1 VADAIASN
9 WIAPIG
15 PDVEA
20 FEAEVAARCGVSFGV
35 GLSSGTAALH
45 LALEG
50 IGVGP
55 GDEVVVQSLTFVPT
69 ANAVRYLGATPVFM
83 DSDRETWCL
92 SPELLAD
99 ELAVRERQGTLP
111 KAVIAVD
118 LYGRCADYEGL
129 SSILVAFGVA
139 LIEDA
144 AEALGASIGGRPA
157 GSFGAAAAMSF
168 NGNKIITA
176 GGSGGMLLTDDE
188 ALARRARF
196 LAAQAKEP
204 AAHYQHEEQGY
215 NYGLSNLLAAFGR
228 GQLATLDQRIARRAE
243 IEARYAAFFADVEG
257 VSMMPAMP
265 SCRSNHWL
273 TCIQVDPAVTGTTAE
288 DIRVLLEGHDIE
300 SRRVWK
306 PLHLQPL
313 FADCQAVTD
322 GTSERLFDEGL
333 CLPSGSSMG
342 DATIDRVLDAL
353 RLILRRG

>member
-1 VADAIASN
+1 MADAIASN

-144 AEALGASIGGRPA
+144 AEALGASGRRQRTTARRFWGAGEGAPRGREGRAGGAGLVRAAPWRTDRTGASPAASRTRPPPSPCSRPQTRPA
-157 GSFGAAAAMSF
+157 
-168 NGNKIITA
+168 
-176 GGSGGMLLTDDE
+176 
-188 ALARRARF
+188 
-196 LAAQAKEP
+196 
-204 AAHYQHEEQGY
+204 
-215 NYGLSNLLAAFGR
+215 
-228 GQLATLDQRIARRAE
+228 
-243 IEARYAAFFADVEG
+243 
-257 VSMMPAMP
+257 
-265 SCRSNHWL
+265 
-273 TCIQVDPAVTGTTAE
+273 
-288 DIRVLLEGHDIE
+288 
-300 SRRVWK
+300 
-306 PLHLQPL
+306 
-313 FADCQAVTD
+313 
-322 GTSERLFDEGL
+322 
-333 CLPSGSSMG
+333 
-342 DATIDRVLDAL
+342 
-353 RLILRRG
+353 